1 MMVFNSII
9 QIILMVISI
18 YLIGKDWVQD
28 QKILVFSLDHLQL
41 QQIERVLKTQDLQQ
55 INQIIQLFQWMKT
68 SQVQVQRKRNQE
80 NHLKALQFKDYK
92 YNINF

>member
-1 MMVFNSII
+1 
-9 QIILMVISI
+9 MVISI

-41 QQIERVLKTQDLQQ
+41 QQIERVLKTPDLQQ